1 MFAQNVDIYPCSAT
15 ASAAFRVPVCWSW
28 FQQFGVKVG
37 LLSGSQ
43 QFVTT
48 PHRENKQPS
57 ALTLTTMDNI
67 ELPVSVVPVL
77 TDHNLKRAHRGTRR
91 PCKTL
96 RNQTLA
102 LRCQCQPVRRTP
114 GMLHSLAVQTTSSAK
129 DMIMGRVKKQSS
141 PLWKDSSSASLSGFR
156 QYVTRL
162 WIPGWQ
168 LHFLISISGT
178 LFDVLQK
185 KKKNIFGKKK
195 KNPIC

>member
-1 MFAQNVDIYPCSAT
+1 M
-15 ASAAFRVPVCWSW
+15 
-28 FQQFGVKVG
+28 G

-57 ALTLTTMDNI
+57 VLTLTTMDNI

-96 RNQTLA
+96 RNQTRNLLA

-114 GMLHSLAVQTTSSAK
+114 GMLDSLAVQTTSSAK
-129 DMIMGRVKKQSS
+129 GHDNGPSTNKAAHCERT
-141 PLWKDSSSASLSGFR
+141 LH
-156 QYVTRL
+156 
-162 WIPGWQ
+162 Q
-168 LHFLISISGT
+168 LHSAGSDNMLPVCGFQDDSCIFSFLSAGPCSMSSR
-178 LFDVLQK
+178 K
-185 KKKNIFGKKK
+185 KKYIIFGKKK
-195 KNPIC
+195 KIPSARIKL